1 VDCSINLGDLMFKKL
16 STLCLLL
23 SFAAQAGLPPTTLKD
38 QSGNGG
44 TTFNFKTPP
53 GQTTSLGGVTRLIET
68 GNNNVLQNPN
78 FQASGITSA
87 TVPNWTV
94 LGSGV
99 TASAYT
105 TAPYQADP
113 QALSLVLSAATGDII
128 RQDITVPSGSI
139 SNENIENSF
148 VIYNASTTGLQV
160 CPRIAASDITS
171 QCVTVPTGSSWV
183 PTSATT
189 VGGSTSTSVGVSLYA
204 ASAVT
209 GTVYIARGYVGQ
221 NRNIGTVAQA
231 QFLGDVNITG
241 CGGGWTTT
249 STTVADYTV
258 QTGCSYAVTGSL
270 SAPSTMLPGFKLSGA
285 PGTYLV
291 VYGGEYGNSG
301 TSGNV
306 FFQLYDGTNAS
317 LETPQL
323 ADGTSLSGLFAGNLT
338 WHISEPTAFSNYNFR
353 IRGYQANGSTNFVSG
368 SSSVFHVYYFP
379 ASAQS
384 VYLASSGGLNPCE
397 ESITAASS
405 CPIGTVRE
413 DGSAL
418 SRTQYAALF
427 NCLGSTY
434 GAGDGSTT
442 FNVPNAQGVFERGA
456 GSQTI
461 AGITYTGAPGT
472 TQGDQMQGHIHNTS
486 FGAGP
491 AGVTGAAQGIT
502 GSPTVTN
509 ASIGMTDPVTDGT
522 NGTPRTGAETRPAN
536 ISHLHCIRYVPASP
550 APVVINYPKMFSATF
565 NGSTCAVIGQYSNIT
580 AGNWVSST
588 SGTNGVCTINYV
600 ALLNSPLCTTSF
612 INASNGSVIE
622 SANFGSI
629 STSAITTFNS
639 FYNGSSSRSGD
650 NFSVNCQTQ

>member
-1 VDCSINLGDLMFKKL
+1 MFKKL

-353 IRGYQANGSTNFVSG
+353 IRGYQANSSTNFVSG

-379 ASAQS
+379 ASAQQ
-384 VYLASSGGLNPCE
+384 VYQASSGGL
-397 ESITAASS
+397 SVGDITPTSLGT
-405 CPIGTVRE
+405 CPIGTTLANG
-413 DGSAL
+413 GSAAAF
-418 SRTQYAALF
+418 TQLNNAYVAAGYPYGGSAGTANLPDYRGLFIRGVGTNGTALQANGGAVTGAAL
-427 NCLGSTY
+427 
-434 GAGDGSTT
+434 
-442 FNVPNAQGVFERGA
+442 
-456 GSQTI
+456 
-461 AGITYTGAPGT
+461 GT
-472 TQGDQMQGHIHNTS
+472 LQNDMMQGHIHNGPNLIGTGGASAVAGFTS
-486 FGAGP
+486 GSSNFLYNNN
-491 AGVTGAAQGIT
+491 T
-502 GSPTVTN
+502 GSP
-509 ASIGMTDPVTDGT
+509 ITDGT
-522 NGTPRTGAETRPAN
+522 NGTPRVGAETHPAN
-536 ISHLHCIRYVPASP
+536 LSATYCVRTVPASP